1 MDARVYGTRLV
12 WNSVMSTF
20 RAPSKR
26 MEAVRDEMG
35 HEAVQVGVRG
45 AVNVKGAPADVVDR
59 LVVEHDRDVRVLQQG
74 VSAWLHHVGRD
85 LRGGRGRAR
94 GRRGSAAGRGGA
106 RAWGGGSARAGRRRL
121 GARAE
126 GGGARVARRA
136 QDVPGD
142 G

>member
-1 MDARVYGTRLV
+1 VDARVYGTRLV

-74 VSAWLHHVGRD
+74 VKCVDSTRLYCSTTAVETCEGDEGARVGGEGQRQA
-85 LRGGRGRAR
+85 GEGRAR
-94 GRRGSAAGRGGA
+94 GGAARRARG
-106 RAWGGGSARAGRRRL
+106 GGGSARARRGEGR
-121 GARAE
+121 A
-126 GGGARVARRA
+126 
-136 QDVPGD
+136 
-142 G
+142 

>member
-85 LRGGRGRAR
+85 MRGGRGRAVGGEGQRQAGEGRAR
-94 GRRGSAAGRGGA
+94 GAAARRARG
-106 RAWGGGSARAGRRRL
+106 GGGSARARRGEGR
-121 GARAE
+121 A
-126 GGGARVARRA
+126 
-136 QDVPGD
+136 
-142 G
+142 